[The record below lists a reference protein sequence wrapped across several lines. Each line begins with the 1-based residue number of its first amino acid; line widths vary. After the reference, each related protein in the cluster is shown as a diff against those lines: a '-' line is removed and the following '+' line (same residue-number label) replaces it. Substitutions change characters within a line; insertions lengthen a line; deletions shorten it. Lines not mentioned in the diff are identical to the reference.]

1 MIGRNCF
8 LIRKFLIIHL
18 ALLCSQMLSAQPAEK
33 IVITEADQLPRV
45 SYPFEGKA
53 VDLVNDSDQLSPYL
67 EELGKEITNQLQK
80 YDIRDES
87 TLKAY
92 MQTLRTLDFLNGNL
106 DGALEKIISIR
117 EMQDKPA
124 DKLTSG
130 LIVEALISVLKEAEE
145 RNSEETSDRF
155 EQVFGELLN
164 PLHWELVQDSIEQ
177 MNGTFQFLTRNLY
190 LGSLENQMQVTI
202 DENQELTLGDVQSL
216 ASIALMMDHVLP
228 FAPQIVSVSGSYI
241 EANRVVKEDIWERRN
256 VDLSGEGGLSPVVIA
271 IWDSGVDMEI
281 FKTTGQSWL
290 NTGESL
296 DSQDND
302 ENGWVDDLHGI
313 AWDKHANPERSLLY
327 PLTRDEEEIYPKN
340 RAYSKGLSDLQAA
353 IDSDEAKE
361 IKKIISNLSQ
371 DDYKPFFES
380 LSLFGN
386 YMHGTHVAGIAA
398 EGNPAA
404 RILSARLTFGHEM
417 IPDKPTLELAIRESE
432 SMLSTVQYFRAAGVR
447 VVNMSWGG
455 NQLVIEAALEANGVG
470 DNPEQRAKIAR
481 VLFDIGYDSL
491 VEAMA
496 GAPEILFIAAAG
508 NSDVDVD
515 FTKDIPAS
523 IDLPNVMVVGAVDQA
538 GDETSFTSYGKNVK
552 AHASGF
558 EVDSYVP
565 GGTRMKFSGTSM
577 AAPNVANLAGKL
589 LAIKPDLSPLEV
601 KQLIELSV
609 DKSEDGRRFLVNPL
623 RAISMLRL
631 KPSK

>member
-1 MIGRNCF
+1 M
-8 LIRKFLIIHL
+8 
-18 ALLCSQMLSAQPAEK
+18 
-33 IVITEADQLPRV
+33 
-45 SYPFEGKA
+45 
-53 VDLVNDSDQLSPYL
+53 
-67 EELGKEITNQLQK
+67 
-80 YDIRDES
+80 
-87 TLKAY
+87 
-92 MQTLRTLDFLNGNL
+92 
-106 DGALEKIISIR
+106 
-117 EMQDKPA
+117 
-124 DKLTSG
+124 
-130 LIVEALISVLKEAEE
+130 
-145 RNSEETSDRF
+145 
-155 EQVFGELLN
+155 
-164 PLHWELVQDSIEQ
+164 
-177 MNGTFQFLTRNLY
+177 
-190 LGSLENQMQVTI
+190 
-202 DENQELTLGDVQSL
+202 
-216 ASIALMMDHVLP
+216 
-228 FAPQIVSVSGSYI
+228 
-241 EANRVVKEDIWERRN
+241 KEDIWQRRN
-256 VDLSGEGGLSPVVIA
+256 VDLSGHEDLTPVVIA

-281 FKTTGQSWL
+281 FRGTKQAWVNSKESMD
-290 NTGESL
+290 GE
-296 DSQDND
+296 DND
-302 ENGWVDDLHGI
+302 GNGWVDDVHGI
-313 AWDKHANPERSLLY
+313 AWDKHAVPDRSLLY
-327 PLTRDEEEIYPKN
+327 PLSADEQEIYPKN
-340 RAYSKGLSDLQAA
+340 RSYSKGLSDLQAA
-353 IDSDEAKE
+353 IDSEEAKE

-404 RILSARLTFGHEM
+404 RILSARITFGHEM
-417 IPDKPTLELAIRESE
+417 IPEKPTLELAIRESE
-432 SMLSTVQYFRAAGVR
+432 SYLSAVQYFRETGVR

-455 NQLVIEAALEANGVG
+455 NQQAIEAALEANGVG

-496 GAPEILFIAAAG
+496 SAPEILFIAAAG

-538 GDETSFTSYGKNVK
+538 GDETSFTSHGKNVK

-601 KQLIELSV
+601 RQLIQLSV
-609 DKSEDGRRFLVNPL
+609 DKSDDGRRYLINPQ
-623 RAISMLRL
+623 RAVSMLRL
-631 KPSK
+631 KPEK

>member
-1 MIGRNCF
+1 MIVRNCF
-8 LIRKFLIIHL
+8 LIRKFLII
-18 ALLCSQMLSAQPAEK
+18 CSACLFTLGLQAQSK
-33 IVITEADQLPRV
+33 DRIVITEADQLPRV

-53 VDLVNDSDQLSPYL
+53 VDLVNDSNQLSPYL
-67 EELGKEITNQLQK
+67 EKLGKEITDQLLK
-80 YDIRDES
+80 YDIQDDS

-92 MQTLRTLDFLNGNL
+92 MQTLRTLDFLNANL
-106 DGALEKIISIR
+106 DGALEKIMSIR

-124 DKLTSG
+124 DKLTFG
-130 LIVEALISVLKEAEE
+130 LIVEALISVLAEAEE
-145 RNSEETSDRF
+145 RTSEETSARF

-164 PLHWELVQDSIEQ
+164 PLPWELVQDSIEQ

-202 DENQELTLGDVQSL
+202 DENKELTLGDVQSL
-216 ASIALMMDHVLP
+216 ASIVLMMDHVLP
-228 FAPQIVSVSGSYI
+228 YAPQIVSVSGNYI

-256 VDLSGEGGLSPVVIA
+256 IDLSGEENLSPVVIA

-281 FKTTGQSWL
+281 FKTTGQAWI

-296 DSQDND
+296 DGQDND

-313 AWDKHANPERSLLY
+313 AWDKYANPERSLLY

-361 IKKIISNLSQ
+361 IKNIISNLSQ

-432 SMLSTVQYFRAAGVR
+432 SMLSTVQYFRESGVR

-455 NQLVIEAALEANGVG
+455 NQSAIEAALEANGVG

-481 VLFDIGYDSL
+481 ILFEIGYDSL

-523 IDLPNVMVVGAVDQA
+523 IDLPNVMVAGAVDQA

-552 AHASGF
+552 SHASGF

-565 GGTRMKFSGTSM
+565 GGTRMKSSGTSM

-609 DKSEDGRRFLVNPL
+609 DKSEDGRRFLINPQ

-631 KPSK
+631 KPEK